1 MINDT
6 TQQKDYSMYMLAHKD
21 INITLNNEDIIF
33 EHDINKFKCVYIG
46 ITNNIYRRSKE
57 HARKELILRDENKR
71 QPKLDKHIKKNGWK
85 SYNLL
90 ILKTDLT
97 RQEAFDLEIYTIKKY
112 NTFELG
118 LNSTP
123 GGDGGICGINHHRA
137 QAVNIYNNTTKEIKS
152 FLWMGEA
159 ADFLGINSTYVSQV
173 ANSKLQ
179 SEQAWSVRQNAW
191 FQIKRAYDNSDFIE
205 NMPIPSEKI
214 SNSKKGSLNP
224 QFGKTGVLSTNYG
237 KTGELNPNYGK
248 KSIEHSI
255 RMSGTGNS
263 MFGRTGVKA
272 PSSKPVCV
280 FGNVYPSSQCA
291 SNELRICFKQK
302 TKNFISNWLSY
313 KRHSEDVFKISK
325 PFYDYV
331 INFDIKNVNNELYK
345 TWSAF
350 YFE

>member
-1 MINDT
+1 
-6 TQQKDYSMYMLAHKD
+6 
-21 INITLNNEDIIF
+21 
-33 EHDINKFKCVYIG
+33 
-46 ITNNIYRRSKE
+46 
-57 HARKELILRDENKR
+57 
-71 QPKLDKHIKKNGWK
+71 
-85 SYNLL
+85 
-90 ILKTDLT
+90 
-97 RQEAFDLEIYTIKKY
+97 
-112 NTFELG
+112 
-118 LNSTP
+118 
-123 GGDGGICGINHHRA
+123 
-137 QAVNIYNNTTKEIKS
+137 
-152 FLWMGEA
+152 MGEA

-302 TKNFISNWLSY
+302 Q
-313 KRHSEDVFKISK
+313 KILFQTGCHIK
-325 PFYDYV
+325 DTVKMFLRYPNPFM
-331 INFDIKNVNNELYK
+331 IM
-345 TWSAF
+345 S
-350 YFE
+350 